1 MCIFALIKLFIMI
14 LSLENWPILEI
25 IRMLGLLGIGL
36 TTSYLVQK
44 EKLKVNYSRK
54 ILHFAQL
61 LSIFIINKTFFN
73 YSIEYFA
80 ISGALS
86 LVESLIM
93 VEPLRRRSRFIAFMF
108 LSYDRPEDRPH
119 TVRLVATQVLGMT
132 VVLIGVAY
140 LYQFSGL
147 PLDLLAIPLL
157 ITAFGDGLAEPVGVY
172 FGKHK
177 YKAKDLFGDRI
188 YTRSYEGSSMVFFSS
203 ICALIFFSK
212 LFLLNELICLFIL
225 VPLLMTLTEAYSPH
239 TWDNPFMYLVGGLA
253 VYLAVIV
260 F

>member
-1 MCIFALIKLFIMI
+1 MI

-25 IRMLGLLGIGL
+25 FRMIALLGIGFA
-36 TTSYLVQK
+36 TSYLVKK

-80 ISGALS
+80 ISGTLS

-93 VEPLRRRSRFIAFMF
+93 VEPLRRRFRLIAFMF

-132 VVLIGVAY
+132 VALVGVAY

-147 PLDLLAIPLL
+147 PLDLLAIPLI
-157 ITAFGDGLAEPVGVY
+157 ITAFGDGLAEPVGVF

-177 YKAKDLFGDRI
+177 YKTKDLFGDRV
-188 YTRSYEGSSMVFFSS
+188 YTRSYEGSSMVFLAS
-203 ICALIFFSK
+203 IVALIYFGN
-212 LFLLNELICLFIL
+212 LFPVYELICLFL
-225 VPLLMTLTEAYSPH
+225 FLPLLMTITEAYSPH
-239 TWDNPFMYLVGGLA
+239 TWDNPFLYLVGGLA
-253 VYLAVIV
+253 VYLVV
-260 F
+260 LLL